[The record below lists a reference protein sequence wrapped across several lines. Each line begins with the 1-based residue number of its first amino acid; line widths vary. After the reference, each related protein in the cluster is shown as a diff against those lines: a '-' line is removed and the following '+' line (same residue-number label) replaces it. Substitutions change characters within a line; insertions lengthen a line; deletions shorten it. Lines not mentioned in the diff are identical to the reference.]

1 MPQAL
6 ADKLGACGFFETSA
20 KTRTNVDELF
30 KAAVRAKRESV
41 PGYVD
46 VFGLAS
52 ELARLVMLAQRFDG
66 RSAFHRL
73 PRDVVALIGR
83 RVIDDARD
91 YTQRVHWQH
100 AIEVRREKNRRAKDG
115 KAAKKCA
122 LQ

>member
-6 ADKLGACGFFETSA
+6 ADKLGACEFFETSA
-20 KTRTNVDELF
+20 KTRINVDEVFCDAL
-30 KAAVRAKRESV
+30 RMKR
-41 PGYVD
+41 GTYGRIL
-46 VFGLAS
+46 GLS
-52 ELARLVMLAQRFDG
+52 CELARLVMLAQRFDG

-100 AIEVRREKNRRAKDG
+100 AIEVRREKNRRAKS
-115 KAAKKCA
+115 AKQCA